1 MKVMIKMFR
10 CFDYVV
16 GEIIEAYDKT
26 ILLEEINERFIN
38 YNSNSKNS
46 FARCLCVK
54 GAYYIAMM

>member
-1 MKVMIKMFR
+1 MKGMIKMFR

-46 FARCLCVK
+46 FATF
-54 GAYYIAMM
+54 

>member
-1 MKVMIKMFR
+1 MFR

-46 FARCLCVK
+46 FVRCLCVK
-54 GAYYIAMM
+54 GVYYIAMM